1 MSLNWIA
8 VLKAAPWKH
17 ILAAAPGTARAV
29 NALWRRSRH
38 GKSTMAPPRHGSDME
53 QQLEEMRL
61 ELMSAA
67 QVIQSLAGQNAHL
80 ARAID
85 RLRRRMW
92 LLSAALV
99 VLAASLFYL
108 R

>member
-1 MSLNWIA
+1 MALNWIA
-8 VLKAAPWKH
+8 VLKAAPWKQ
-17 ILAAAPGTARAV
+17 ILAAAPGTVRTV
-29 NALWRRSRH
+29 DALWRRARL
-38 GKSTMAPPRHGSDME
+38 GKSTPPPARPGTDME
-53 QQLEEMRL
+53 QQLEDMRL

-67 QVIQSLAGQNAHL
+67 QVIQSLAGQNAQL
-80 ARAID
+80 TRALD

-99 VLAASLFYL
+99 VLAASLIYL